1 MMKYKNYVFDL
12 YGTLVDIHTDE
23 DDKKLWTALAK
34 FYSKQGA
41 NYTAK
46 EIHADYIA
54 NVEKLLAVTEEIQ
67 IEEVFRQL
75 YAAKAVKA
83 DDTLVS
89 DTCRFFREQ
98 STEYIKLYPWSL
110 PILKELKKASKGIY
124 LLSNAQ
130 RSFTEHELEI
140 LGIKEYFDVIL
151 ISSDCKVKKPNLVFF
166 KTLMERC
173 NLNAKDCLFVG
184 NDEICDILGAKKIG
198 MDTFYIHS
206 NCSPEYTGNVKATY
220 TVLDALETGTVKLP

>member
-1 MMKYKNYVFDL
+1 MKYENYIFDL

-23 DDKKLWTALAK
+23 DNEKLWTALAK
-34 FYSKQGA
+34 FYGTRGA

-46 EIHADYIA
+46 EIHTDYLA

-67 IEEVFRQL
+67 IEEVFREL
-75 YAAKAVKA
+75 YAAKAVEA
-83 DDTLVS
+83 DDDLVLE
-89 DTCRFFREQ
+89 TCRFFREQ

-110 PILKELKKASKGIY
+110 PILKGLKKAGKGIY

-130 RSFTEHELEI
+130 RSFTEHELEY
-140 LGIKEYFDVIL
+140 LGIIGFFDVIL
-151 ISSDCKVKKPNLVFF
+151 ISSDCKVKKPNPVFF

-173 NLNAKDCLFVG
+173 NLEPKECLFVG
-184 NDEICDILGAKKIG
+184 NDEICDILGAQKIG

-206 NCSPEYTGNVKATY
+206 NCSPEYIGNVKATY
-220 TVLDALETGTVKLP
+220 TIMDALETGVVELP